1 MSAFN
6 RNWIKGRWFI
16 LSLVDILFSFSSRY
30 CSCSPFQK
38 HSASCWVNEINTNI
52 LYSVGFDFFLCLDSS
67 LYFIF
72 IFFSLSFF
80 FLLLL
85 FLYLLSVILT
95 PWLVLLAHICYVHF
109 CSFMCICCSLYLFH
123 FHFVRATKV
132 LAVVITT
139 TFLLSTHIWI
149 GCLIWFIWPIFRGV
163 NRNMS
168 LIFSCAKVNF
178 YMSHYSDIV

>member
-1 MSAFN
+1 MSASN

-52 LYSVGFDFFLCLDSS
+52 LYLVGFDFFLCVDSS

-72 IFFSLSFF
+72 FF
-80 FLLLL
+80 FFFYTFSSTLSLPGLSSSTHAMCIFAHSCVFVVRYL
-85 FLYLLSVILT
+85 FL
-95 PWLVLLAHICYVHF
+95 
-109 CSFMCICCSLYLFH
+109 

-132 LAVVITT
+132 LYDNIFTEY
-139 TFLLSTHIWI
+139 IWI
-149 GCLIWFIWPIFRGV
+149 GCLIWFIWPILAWCESQYV
-163 NRNMS
+163 
-168 LIFSCAKVNF
+168 A
-178 YMSHYSDIV
+178 DILMCKS